1 MENGLQVL
9 MRGKKP
15 TRRLLEYS
23 LVRQGFPGL
32 KHQEKY
38 CRKVD
43 GIRRS
48 WGIGLGGPLGLVDYR
63 ADVE

>member
-23 LVRQGFPGL
+23 LGRQGFPGL
-32 KHQEKY
+32 KHQEKEMQ
-38 CRKVD
+38 KS
-43 GIRRS
+43 RRNQEILRN
-48 WGIGLGGPLGLVDYR
+48 WPQWPVGVVDYW